1 MSALFTRYTLYSNMD
16 SEEVELQREIKAL
29 KEAKTIVDEKHSL
42 GFTTVVQTREQ
53 MFKKQYAEYQHV
65 LEYPPQEI
73 QDQIERLEKD
83 LSMLREDDLF
93 PDIGDGK

>member
-1 MSALFTRYTLYSNMD
+1 MGSKI
-16 SEEVELQREIKAL
+16 EELEKEIRAL

-73 QDQIERLEKD
+73 QNQIKRLEKD

>member
-1 MSALFTRYTLYSNMD
+1 MGSKI
-16 SEEVELQREIKAL
+16 EELEKEIRAL

-73 QDQIERLEKD
+73 QNQIEGLEKD